1 MIYYNKMKVNNWE
14 RIRGILLVYWIIHLI
29 ILISS
34 VNFLHPPSPT
44 PIGYRQFM
52 WIGFISW
59 ILLILPL
66 TLLYW
71 FTLLKK
77 FKRQKLT
84 SILNMKNNEI
94 INYLKYNNYKYYLSL
109 NKTNN
114 DSQIANK
121 IRDEA
126 NELL

>member
-1 MIYYNKMKVNNWE
+1 MKVNGWE
-14 RIRGILLVYWIIHLI
+14 KIRDILLVYWIIHLI
-29 ILISS
+29 ILILS
-34 VNFLHPPSPT
+34 VSFLHPPSPT
-44 PIGYRQFM
+44 PIWYRQFM

-66 TLLYW
+66 TLLYG
-71 FTLLKK
+71 FTLSKK

-84 SILNMKNNEI
+84 SILNMENNEI
-94 INYLKYNNYKYYLSL
+94 ISNLKHKNNKYYTSL

-121 IRDEA
+121 VRDAAKEF
-126 NELL
+126 L